1 MNDSRPLCGSE
12 FDLTLWSMEL
22 TTMKQAMQKGFTL
35 IELMIV
41 VAIIGILAAVALPAY
56 QDYIKNANMA
66 KVTTHSD
73 EAVRFAQ
80 NEMRRVQAAVAM
92 NAMTQAQAVTAL
104 GAPALITALN
114 GTSAKAPSGAQA
126 YAAAVDNAAG
136 VVGIVSTVAAAGS
149 AITGTVSVTYPAYL
163 DLAAHLP
170 ASNPVVVDWTK
181 I

>member
-1 MNDSRPLCGSE
+1 
-12 FDLTLWSMEL
+12 
-22 TTMKQAMQKGFTL
+22 MKQAMQKGFTL

-73 EAVRFAQ
+73 EAVRFAK
-80 NEMRRVQAAVAM
+80 NEMRRIQAGVAM
-92 NAMTQAQAVTAL
+92 ATMTPAQGTA
-104 GAPALITALN
+104 ALTAASLMAALN
-114 GTSAKAPSGAQA
+114 GPGAKAPNGDPA
-126 YAAAVDNAAG
+126 YAATAVNATG
-136 VVGIVSTVAAAGS
+136 VVGIASTVDVTAGTG
-149 AITGTVSVTYPAYL
+149 AISVTYPAYL
-163 DLAAHLP
+163 DLTPP